1 MNELSLKTTNPQHI
15 PFTPEAKNLS
25 VSEKQK
31 MAQVSKQFES
41 LLTSMMLKSM
51 NQTKGGMF
59 GDSSSGESGFG
70 GDFFDSIFQF
80 EIADQISK
88 GSGLGVADQIY
99 KRLTGE
105 NLSDEVLNPKI
116 ETIKKQPKVEVLKN
130 TSEVPAVKPSNQ
142 SLNRLSNY
150 DDIIKQA
157 SETYGVDK
165 NIIKSVILAESS
177 AKENAV
183 STANAKGLMQI
194 IDSTAKYLGINNVWD
209 PKENIMG
216 GAKYLSELLRK
227 YSGNLQ
233 YALAGYNAGPGNVDK
248 YNGIPPFTETQTYVK
263 RVIGYLN
270 NFEEPKNVL

>member
-1 MNELSLKTTNPQHI
+1 MNQLSLKITNEQKHI
-15 PFTPEAKNLS
+15 PFTPSAKNLS
-25 VSEKQK
+25 LTEKQK
-31 MAQVSKQFES
+31 LAQVSKQFES

-51 NQTKGGMF
+51 NQTTGGMF
-59 GDSSSGESGFG
+59 GENNFG
-70 GDFFDSIFQF
+70 GDIFDTIFQS

-88 GSGLGVADQIY
+88 GTGLGVAEQIY
-99 KRLTGE
+99 KKLTGE
-105 NLSDEVLNPKI
+105 NFPIEVLNPKI
-116 ETIKKQPKVEVLKN
+116 EPLKKQPKIEVTTDTL
-130 TSEVPAVKPSNQ
+130 EIPVVKPSNQ
-142 SLNRLSNY
+142 SINRLDKY
-150 DDIIKQA
+150 EDIIQQA
-157 SETYGVDK
+157 SDTYGVDK

-227 YSGNLQ
+227 YNGNLKF
-233 YALAGYNAGPGNVDK
+233 ALAGYNAGPGNVDK

-263 RVIGYLN
+263 RVIGYVK

>member
-1 MNELSLKTTNPQHI
+1 MNELSLKITNEQKHI
-15 PFTPEAKNLS
+15 PFTPVAKNLS

-31 MAQVSKQFES
+31 MADVSKQFES

-51 NQTKGGMF
+51 NQTTGGMF
-59 GDSSSGESGFG
+59 GEDSFG
-70 GDFFDSIFQF
+70 GDFFDSIFQY
-80 EIADQISK
+80 EIADKISQ
-88 GSGLGVADQIY
+88 GTGLGVADEIY

-105 NLSDEVLNPKI
+105 KLSTEVLNPKLNPI
-116 ETIKKQPKVEVLKN
+116 TKQPKIEVTTN
-130 TSEVPAVKPSNQ
+130 TLEIPVVKPSNQ
-142 SLNRLSNY
+142 SLDRLSKY
-150 DDIIKQA
+150 DEIIDHA

-183 STANAKGLMQI
+183 STASAKGLMQI

-227 YSGNLQ
+227 YNGNLKF
-233 YALAGYNAGPGNVDK
+233 ALAGYNAGPGNVDK

-263 RVIGYLN
+263 RVIGYLK

>member
-1 MNELSLKTTNPQHI
+1 MSELSLKITNEEKHI
-15 PFTPEAKNLS
+15 PFTPEAKHLS
-25 VSEKQK
+25 ISEKQK
-31 MAQVSKQFES
+31 MAEVSKQFES

-51 NQTKGGMF
+51 NQTSGGGMF
-59 GDSSSGESGFG
+59 GESSFG

-80 EIADQISK
+80 EIADKISK
-88 GSGLGVADQIY
+88 GTGLGVADQIY

-105 NLSDEVLNPKI
+105 NLSTEVLNTKLEVIKKPPKI
-116 ETIKKQPKVEVLKN
+116 EV
-130 TSEVPAVKPSNQ
+130 TSSNLETPVVKPSNQ
-142 SLNRLSNY
+142 SLNRLSKY
-150 DDIIKQA
+150 EDIINHA
-157 SETYGVDK
+157 SDTYGVDK

-194 IDSTAKYLGINNVWD
+194 IDSTAKYLGISNVFD

-227 YSGNLQ
+227 YNGNLKF
-233 YALAGYNAGPGNVDK
+233 ALAGYNAGPGNVDK

-263 RVIGYLN
+263 RVTGYLK

>member
-1 MNELSLKTTNPQHI
+1 MNDLSLKITNEQKHI

-25 VSEKQK
+25 VSEKQR
-31 MAQVSKQFES
+31 MAEVSKQFES

-51 NQTKGGMF
+51 NQTTSGGMF
-59 GDSSSGESGFG
+59 GESNFG

-80 EIADQISK
+80 EIADKISN
-88 GSGLGVADQIY
+88 GTGLGVADQIY

-105 NLSDEVLNPKI
+105 NFSTEVLNPKL
-116 ETIKKQPKVEVLKN
+116 TPLQNQPKIEV
-130 TSEVPAVKPSNQ
+130 TSTSAEILSVQPSNQ

-150 DDIIKQA
+150 DEIINEA

-194 IDSTAKYLGINNVWD
+194 IDSTAQYLGINNVWD

-216 GAKYLSELLRK
+216 GAKYLSQLLRK
-227 YSGNLQ
+227 YNGDLKF
-233 YALAGYNAGPGNVDK
+233 ALAGYNAGPGNVDK

-263 RVIGYLN
+263 RVIGYLK

>member
-1 MNELSLKTTNPQHI
+1 MNELSLKITNEQKHI

-51 NQTKGGMF
+51 NQTKGEM
-59 GDSSSGESGFG
+59 SGEDSFG

-88 GSGLGVADQIY
+88 GTGLGVAEQIY
-99 KRLTGE
+99 RKLTGE
-105 NLSDEVLNPKI
+105 NFSAEVLNPKI
-116 ETIKKQPKVEVLKN
+116 EPIKKQPKVEVTTN
-130 TSEVPAVKPSNQ
+130 TSEIPVVKPSNQ

-150 DDIIKQA
+150 EDIIRQA

-227 YSGNLQ
+227 YSGNLKF
-233 YALAGYNAGPGNVDK
+233 ALAGYNAGPGNVDK
-248 YNGIPPFTETQTYVK
+248 YDGIPPFTETQIYVK

-270 NFEEPKNVL
+270 NFEESKNVL

>member
-1 MNELSLKTTNPQHI
+1 MNQLSLKTTNEQKHI
-15 PFTPEAKNLS
+15 PFTPEAKNIS
-25 VSEKQK
+25 DSEKQK
-31 MAQVSKQFES
+31 MVEVSKQFES

-51 NQTKGGMF
+51 NQTSDGGMF
-59 GDSSSGESGFG
+59 GESSFG

-80 EIADQISK
+80 EIADKISK
-88 GSGLGVADQIY
+88 GTGLGVADQIY

-105 NLSDEVLNPKI
+105 NLSTDLLNTKLEPVMNQPKI
-116 ETIKKQPKVEVLKN
+116 EVINSNLET
-130 TSEVPAVKPSNQ
+130 PAVKPSNQ
-142 SLNRLSNY
+142 SLNRLSKY
-150 DDIIKQA
+150 EDIISHA
-157 SETYGVDK
+157 SDTFGVDK

-194 IDSTAKYLGINNVWD
+194 IDSTAKYLGINNVFD

-227 YSGNLQ
+227 YNGDLKF
-233 YALAGYNAGPGNVDK
+233 ALAGYNAGPGNVDK

-263 RVIGYLN
+263 RVTGYLK

>member
-1 MNELSLKTTNPQHI
+1 MNELSLKITNEQKHI
-15 PFTPEAKNLS
+15 PFTPVAKNLS

-31 MAQVSKQFES
+31 MADVSKQFES

-51 NQTKGGMF
+51 NQTTGGMF
-59 GDSSSGESGFG
+59 GEDSFG
-70 GDFFDSIFQF
+70 GDFFDSIFQY
-80 EIADQISK
+80 EIADKISQ
-88 GSGLGVADQIY
+88 GTGLGVADEIY

-105 NLSDEVLNPKI
+105 KLSTEVLNPKLNPI
-116 ETIKKQPKVEVLKN
+116 IKQPKIEVT
-130 TSEVPAVKPSNQ
+130 TSSLEIPLVKPSNQ
-142 SLNRLSNY
+142 SLDRLSKY
-150 DDIIKQA
+150 DEIIDHA

-183 STANAKGLMQI
+183 STASAKGLMQI

-227 YSGNLQ
+227 YNGNLKF
-233 YALAGYNAGPGNVDK
+233 ALAGYNAGPGNVDK

-263 RVIGYLN
+263 RVIGYLK

>member
-1 MNELSLKTTNPQHI
+1 MNELSLKITNEQKHI
-15 PFTPEAKNLS
+15 PFTPVAKNLS

-31 MAQVSKQFES
+31 MADVSKQFES

-51 NQTKGGMF
+51 NQTTGGMF
-59 GDSSSGESGFG
+59 GEDSFG
-70 GDFFDSIFQF
+70 GDFFDSIFQY
-80 EIADQISK
+80 EIADKISQ
-88 GSGLGVADQIY
+88 GTGLGVADEIY

-105 NLSDEVLNPKI
+105 KLSTEVLNPKLNPI
-116 ETIKKQPKVEVLKN
+116 IKQPKIEVT
-130 TSEVPAVKPSNQ
+130 TSTLEIPLVKPSNQ
-142 SLNRLSNY
+142 SLDRLSKY
-150 DDIIKQA
+150 DEIIDHA

-183 STANAKGLMQI
+183 STASAKGLMQI

-227 YSGNLQ
+227 YNGNLKF
-233 YALAGYNAGPGNVDK
+233 ALAGYNAGPGNVDK

-263 RVIGYLN
+263 RVIGYLK

>member
-1 MNELSLKTTNPQHI
+1 MNELSLKITNEQKHI
-15 PFTPEAKNLS
+15 PFAPSAKNLS
-25 VSEKQK
+25 LTEKQK
-31 MAQVSKQFES
+31 LAQVSKQFES

-51 NQTKGGMF
+51 NQTSGGMF
-59 GDSSSGESGFG
+59 GENNFG
-70 GDFFDSIFQF
+70 GDIFDTIFQS
-80 EIADQISK
+80 EIADQISN
-88 GSGLGVADQIY
+88 GTGLGVAEQIY
-99 KRLTGE
+99 KKLTGE
-105 NLSDEVLNPKI
+105 NFSTEVLNPKLEPI
-116 ETIKKQPKVEVLKN
+116 IKQPKIEVKTDTL
-130 TSEVPAVKPSNQ
+130 EIPVVKPSNQ
-142 SLNRLSNY
+142 SINRLSKY
-150 DDIIKQA
+150 EDIIQQA
-157 SETYGVDK
+157 SETYGVDM

-227 YSGNLQ
+227 YNGNLKF
-233 YALAGYNAGPGNVDK
+233 ALAGYNAGPGNVDK

-263 RVIGYLN
+263 RVIGYVR

>member
-1 MNELSLKTTNPQHI
+1 MNELSLKITNEQKHI
-15 PFTPEAKNLS
+15 PFTPSAKNLS
-25 VSEKQK
+25 LSEKQK
-31 MAQVSKQFES
+31 LAQVSKQFES

-51 NQTKGGMF
+51 NQTSGGMF
-59 GDSSSGESGFG
+59 GENNFG
-70 GDFFDSIFQF
+70 GDIFDTIFQS

-88 GSGLGVADQIY
+88 GTGLGVAEQIY
-99 KRLTGE
+99 KKLTGE
-105 NLSDEVLNPKI
+105 NFSTDVLNPKLEPI
-116 ETIKKQPKVEVLKN
+116 IKQPKIEVSTDTL
-130 TSEVPAVKPSNQ
+130 EIPVVKPSNQ
-142 SLNRLSNY
+142 SINRLDKY
-150 DDIIKQA
+150 EDIIQQA
-157 SETYGVDK
+157 SETYGVDM

-227 YSGNLQ
+227 YNGNLKF
-233 YALAGYNAGPGNVDK
+233 ALAGYNAGPGNVDK
-248 YNGIPPFTETQTYVK
+248 YNGIPPFTETQAYVK
-263 RVIGYLN
+263 RVIGYVK

>member
-1 MNELSLKTTNPQHI
+1 MNELSLKITNEKKHI
-15 PFTPEAKNLS
+15 PFTSVTKNLS

-31 MAQVSKQFES
+31 LMEVSKQFES

-51 NQTKGGMF
+51 NQTSGGGMF
-59 GDSSSGESGFG
+59 GENNFG
-70 GDFFDSIFQF
+70 GDIFDSIFQN
-80 EIADQISK
+80 EIADQMSK
-88 GSGLGVADQIY
+88 GTGLGVADQIY
-99 KRLTGE
+99 RRLTGE
-105 NLSDEVLNPKI
+105 NLSSEVLNTKLEP
-116 ETIKKQPKVEVLKN
+116 IKKQPKIEVTSSNVETPL
-130 TSEVPAVKPSNQ
+130 VKPSNQ
-142 SLNRLSNY
+142 SLTRLSKY
-150 DDIIKQA
+150 EDIITSA
-157 SETYGVDK
+157 SKTYGVDK

-227 YSGNLQ
+227 YNGNLKF
-233 YALAGYNAGPGNVDK
+233 ALAGYNAGPGNVDK

-263 RVIGYLN
+263 RVIGYLK

>member
-1 MNELSLKTTNPQHI
+1 MNELSLKITNEKKHI
-15 PFTPEAKNLS
+15 PFTSVSKNLS

-31 MAQVSKQFES
+31 MMEVSKQFES

-51 NQTKGGMF
+51 NQTSGGGMF
-59 GDSSSGESGFG
+59 GENNFG
-70 GDFFDSIFQF
+70 GDFFDSIFQY
-80 EIADQISK
+80 EIADQMSK
-88 GSGLGVADQIY
+88 GTGFGVADQIY

-105 NLSDEVLNPKI
+105 NLSSEVLNTKLEP
-116 ETIKKQPKVEVLKN
+116 IKKQPKIEV
-130 TSEVPAVKPSNQ
+130 TSSNLETPVVKPSNQ
-142 SLNRLSNY
+142 SLTRLGKY
-150 DDIIKQA
+150 EEIINEA

-227 YSGNLQ
+227 YNGNLKF
-233 YALAGYNAGPGNVDK
+233 ALAGYNAGPGNVDK
-248 YNGIPPFTETQTYVK
+248 YNGIPPFAETQTYVK
-263 RVIGYLN
+263 RVTGYLK

>member
-1 MNELSLKTTNPQHI
+1 MNDLSLKITNEQKHI
-15 PFTPEAKNLS
+15 PFTSDAKSLS
-25 VSEKQK
+25 VSEKQR
-31 MAQVSKQFES
+31 MADVSKQFES

-51 NQTKGGMF
+51 NQTTSGGMF
-59 GDSSSGESGFG
+59 GESNFG

-80 EIADQISK
+80 EIADKISK
-88 GSGLGVADQIY
+88 GTGLGVADQIY

-105 NLSDEVLNPKI
+105 NLSNEVLNPKLA
-116 ETIKKQPKVEVLKN
+116 PLKN
-130 TSEVPAVKPSNQ
+130 LPKIEVTSNSVEIPSVQPSNQ
-142 SLNRLSNY
+142 SLNRLGKY
-150 DDIIKQA
+150 DEIINQA

-194 IDSTAKYLGINNVWD
+194 IDSTAQYLGINNVFD

-216 GAKYLSELLRK
+216 GAKYLSQLLRK
-227 YSGNLQ
+227 YNGDLKF
-233 YALAGYNAGPGNVDK
+233 ALAGYNAGPGNVDK

-263 RVIGYLN
+263 RVIGYLK
-270 NFEEPKNVL
+270 NFEESKNVL

>member
-1 MNELSLKTTNPQHI
+1 MNELSLKITNEQKHI
-15 PFTPEAKNLS
+15 PFTPVAKNLS
-25 VSEKQK
+25 VSEKQR
-31 MAQVSKQFES
+31 MADVSKQFES

-51 NQTKGGMF
+51 NQTTGGMF
-59 GDSSSGESGFG
+59 GEDSFG
-70 GDFFDSIFQF
+70 GDFFDSIFQY
-80 EIADQISK
+80 EIADKISQ
-88 GSGLGVADQIY
+88 GTGLGVADEIY

-105 NLSDEVLNPKI
+105 KLSTEVLNPKLNPI
-116 ETIKKQPKVEVLKN
+116 IKQPKIEVT
-130 TSEVPAVKPSNQ
+130 TSTLEIPLVKPSNQ
-142 SLNRLSNY
+142 SLDRLSKY
-150 DDIIKQA
+150 DEIIDRA

-183 STANAKGLMQI
+183 STASAKGLMQI

-227 YSGNLQ
+227 YNGNLKF
-233 YALAGYNAGPGNVDK
+233 ALAGYNAGPGNVDK

-263 RVIGYLN
+263 RVIGYLK

>member
-1 MNELSLKTTNPQHI
+1 M
-15 PFTPEAKNLS
+15 
-25 VSEKQK
+25 
-31 MAQVSKQFES
+31 
-41 LLTSMMLKSM
+41 
-51 NQTKGGMF
+51 
-59 GDSSSGESGFG
+59 
-70 GDFFDSIFQF
+70 
-80 EIADQISK
+80 
-88 GSGLGVADQIY
+88 
-99 KRLTGE
+99 
-105 NLSDEVLNPKI
+105 
-116 ETIKKQPKVEVLKN
+116 
-130 TSEVPAVKPSNQ
+130 
-142 SLNRLSNY
+142 SNY
-150 DDIIKQA
+150 DDIIQQA

-227 YSGNLQ
+227 YNGNLKF
-233 YALAGYNAGPGNVDK
+233 ALAGYNAGPGNVDK

-263 RVIGYLN
+263 RVIGYLK

>member
-1 MNELSLKTTNPQHI
+1 MNDLSLKITNEQKHI
-15 PFTPEAKNLS
+15 PFTPSAKNLS
-25 VSEKQK
+25 LSEKQK
-31 MAQVSKQFES
+31 LAQVSKQFES

-51 NQTKGGMF
+51 NQTSGGMF
-59 GDSSSGESGFG
+59 GENNFG
-70 GDFFDSIFQF
+70 GDIFDTIFQS
-80 EIADQISK
+80 EIADQISN
-88 GSGLGVADQIY
+88 GTGLGVAEQIY

-105 NLSDEVLNPKI
+105 NFSNDVLNPKL
-116 ETIKKQPKVEVLKN
+116 EPLVKQPKIEVTTDTL
-130 TSEVPAVKPSNQ
+130 EIPVVKPSNQ
-142 SLNRLSNY
+142 SINRLDKY
-150 DDIIKQA
+150 EDIIQQA
-157 SETYGVDK
+157 SDTYGVDK

-227 YSGNLQ
+227 YNGNLKF
-233 YALAGYNAGPGNVDK
+233 ALAGYNAGPGNVDK

-263 RVIGYLN
+263 RVIGYVK